1 MSFNQQASTELQS
14 PDRRS
19 LSVSTS
25 ILAGCRL
32 QSQLLTLLVRVVVVV
47 TPIQRSVI
55 RVLRLR
61 SRRYTSVI
69 VMMLGTGTLGS
80 LVAENAE
87 GQVGKGD
94 GAEDQ
99 QDGEQ
104 L

>member
-1 MSFNQQASTELQS
+1 MSFNQEASTELQS

-19 LSVSTS
+19 LSVSAS
-25 ILAGCRL
+25 ILARCRL
-32 QSQLLTLLVRVVVVV
+32 QSQLLTLLVRIVVV

-80 LVAENAE
+80 LVAEDAKS
-87 GQVGKGD
+87 QIGKGD

>member
-1 MSFNQQASTELQS
+1 
-14 PDRRS
+14 
-19 LSVSTS
+19 
-25 ILAGCRL
+25 
-32 QSQLLTLLVRVVVVV
+32 
-47 TPIQRSVI
+47 
-55 RVLRLR
+55 
-61 SRRYTSVI
+61 
-69 VMMLGTGTLGS
+69 MMLGTGTLGS